1 TRRILLRRSIARE
14 AAISRVAIHWSL
26 WRLPTLTGQGDSF
39 LNVMIRVAII
49 VALGREASV
58 TDVAK
63 DDAATGL
70 LCRHADLRTG
80 AIGSRRRSA
89 GSTPGLTSYAG
100 LRSEIRALSSGR

>member
-1 TRRILLRRSIARE
+1 ILARPKTLRASGGTWVLTAGWLLPFGLGSPTRNHLALVTLRILLRRSIARE
-14 AAISRVAIHWSL
+14 AAISR
-26 WRLPTLTGQGDSF
+26 
-39 LNVMIRVAII
+39 
-49 VALGREASV
+49 
-58 TDVAK
+58 VAK